1 MKFLLAATAAIA
13 PLLATGA
20 FAQSVSDEVN
30 KQLWCGTAFAV
41 YLEDAT
47 ELDAEMQMIKDGALV
62 LVEDATA
69 AHLEA
74 GFTAEAIDKI
84 KADLVV
90 TINQQFTD
98 GTAAHSPEDCLA
110 LMADL
115 APPAPPAADA
125 PAEAPSS
132 EAQ

>member
-30 KQLWCGTAFAV
+30 KQLWCGTAFIA
-41 YLEDAT
+41 YFDGAT
-47 ELDAEMQMIKDGALV
+47 ELDAEMQAIHDGAVALV
-62 LVEDATA
+62 DSATA
-69 AHLEA
+69 AHIEA
-74 GFTAEAIDKI
+74 GYSAEQTDKI

-90 TINQQFTD
+90 AITQQFTD
-98 GTAAHSPEDCLA
+98 GTTAHSPEECLT
-110 LMADL
+110 LL
-115 APPAPPAADA
+115 PPPPAAEA
-125 PAEAPSS
+125 PADTPSS